1 MSFDI
6 QESGG
11 GASLA
16 VPEVR
21 CSQVRCSWFRWP
33 WSFPLAAIRASSARW
48 TLCSYSRALALSP
61 LRWRLTSWYSR
72 AAYVSNANKYAASN
86 AVQLS
91 HRSIAE
97 RTSLL
102 DAGFSRLP
110 AIPPHAYLGGGGRK
124 RSGESNSTRSR
135 FSIRA
140 ERSLSSA
147 SRSIIVS
154 FSITNLTGR

>member
-1 MSFDI
+1 VAGLLW
-6 QESGG
+6 QC
-11 GASLA
+11 LK
-16 VPEVR
+16 VR

-72 AAYVSNANKYAASN
+72 AAYVSSANRYAASN

-91 HRSIAE
+91 HRSTADK
-97 RTSLL
+97 RA
-102 DAGFSRLP
+102 AGFSGLP
-110 AIPPHAYLGGGGRK
+110 AIPPYAYLGGGGRK

-135 FSIRA
+135 FSICA

-147 SRSIIVS
+147 SRIIIVS